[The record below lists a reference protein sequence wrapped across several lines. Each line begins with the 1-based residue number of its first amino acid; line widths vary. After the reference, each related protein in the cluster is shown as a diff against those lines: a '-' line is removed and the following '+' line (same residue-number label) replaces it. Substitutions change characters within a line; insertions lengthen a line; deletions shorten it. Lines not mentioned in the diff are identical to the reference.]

1 MADDDT
7 QLGTATTGLY
17 LAAPVTLSRDDRR
30 RHLHII
36 GKTGTGKT
44 TLLLSLILADIDRG
58 DGLAFLDP
66 HGDAARAVI
75 KSAAAHRL
83 PDIIY
88 LDPADLGH
96 PVGFNP
102 LYDVPFDQRS
112 LVTTHIVSTF
122 HHIWRDSWGVRLEY
136 ILQNG
141 VRLLLDTPH
150 STLLGLSALLV
161 NDRYRE
167 RLIANCRDPQVRH
180 FWTAE
185 VPTWGDKFAAEALSP
200 VQNKI
205 GALLAPPVLR
215 NILGQHKP
223 TLDIPAIMNSGRIL
237 VINLAKGA
245 LGSGPSFLLGALLST
260 AFAQAAE
267 GRASMPEAE
276 RRDFYLYA
284 DEFQNFAT
292 DSFATILSEARKY
305 RLALTLAHQY
315 LGQLPNA
322 LADAVLGNAGSL
334 LAFRIGARDAEC
346 LAPEFGV
353 SAPQAFTDLPNHE
366 AWARLI
372 QDGTPTDAMRLSFA
386 PLPASDCDHTA
397 AVIAR
402 TRARYTRPRA
412 KVEAEIA
419 AFMACPLPLS

>member
-7 QLGTATTGLY
+7 QLGSTTTGLY
-17 LAAPVTLSRDDRR
+17 LDAPVTLSRDDRR

-44 TLLLSLILADIDRG
+44 TLLLSLILADIARG

-75 KSAAAHRL
+75 RSAAAHRL

-88 LDPADLGH
+88 LDPADLEH
-96 PVGFNP
+96 PVGLNP
-102 LYDVPFDQRS
+102 LYDIPFDRRS
-112 LVTTHIVSTF
+112 LVTAHIVSTF

-180 FWTAE
+180 FWNDE
-185 VPTWGDKFAAEALSP
+185 VPAWGDKFTAEALSP

-237 VINLAKGA
+237 VVNLAKGA

-267 GRASMPEAE
+267 GRASIPEE
-276 RRDFYLYA
+276 QRRDFYLYA

-292 DSFATILSEARKY
+292 DSFASILSEARKY

-315 LGQLPNA
+315 LGQLPHS

-334 LAFRIGARDAEC
+334 LAFRIGARDAEV

-353 SAPQAFTDLPNHE
+353 SAPQAFTDLPNHQ

-372 QDGTPTDAMRLSFA
+372 RDGTPTDAMRLSFA
-386 PLPASDCDHTA
+386 PPPEIDCDHTD

-412 KVEAEIA
+412 QVEAEIA
-419 AFMACPLPLS
+419 AFIERPLPLS

>member
-17 LAAPVTLSRDDRR
+17 LAAPVMLSRDDRR

-44 TLLLSLILADIDRG
+44 TLLLSLILSDIARG

-66 HGDAARAVI
+66 HGDAAQAVI
-75 KSAAAHRL
+75 RSAAAHRL

-88 LDPADLGH
+88 LNPADLEH

-102 LYDVPFDQRS
+102 LYGVPFDQRS
-112 LVTTHIVSTF
+112 LVTAHIVSTF

-161 NDRYRE
+161 HERYRE

-180 FWTAE
+180 FWTQE
-185 VPTWGDKFAAEALSP
+185 VPGWGDKFAAEALSP

-237 VINLAKGA
+237 VVNLAKGA

-267 GRASMPEAE
+267 GRASIPEE
-276 RRDFYLYA
+276 QRRDFYLYA

-315 LGQLPNA
+315 LGQLPHA

-334 LAFRIGARDAEC
+334 LAFRIGAHDAER
-346 LAPEFGV
+346 LAAEFGL

-372 QDGTPTDAMRLSFA
+372 RDGTPTDAMRLSFA
-386 PLPASDCDHTA
+386 PLLASECDHTD
-397 AVIAR
+397 AVVAR
-402 TRARYTRPRA
+402 TRARYTRSRA

-419 AFMACPLPLS
+419 AFMECPLPLS